1 MNRLTGIIEIGKEY
15 TWSDL
20 DQINVI
26 WETFNEQEL
35 ILLLLDEPS
44 KVYFEKYGTNWM
56 ANWPKRNYT
65 IELDYNSI
73 KSTNQISQQELAE
86 YIFHP
91 ERVRRLGMDYLDT

>member
-1 MNRLTGIIEIGKEY
+1 
-15 TWSDL
+15 
-20 DQINVI
+20 
-26 WETFNEQEL
+26 
-35 ILLLLDEPS
+35 
-44 KVYFEKYGTNWM
+44 M

-73 KSTNQISQQELAE
+73 KSANRISQQELAE